1 MANRFI
7 LNETSYFGAGARE
20 NLVPE
25 LTGRGLKKVM
35 FVTDKVLLEC
45 GVATKVTAELDK
57 AGIAY
62 EIYSDVKAN
71 PTVANVQTGVAKF
84 KEMGADSLVAVGGG
98 SVMDTAKAVGI
109 IIANPDFADVVSLEG
124 VADTKNK
131 SVPLIA
137 LPTTSG
143 TAAEVTINYV
153 ITDEANK
160 KKMVCVDPKD
170 IPVVAIVDSDLMMG
184 MPKGLCASTGM
195 DALTHA
201 IEGYITKGAWE
212 LSDMVELRAIELI
225 AGSRQRSG
233 RPQGKRNYGA
243 CSVHSRYGLLERR
256 SWYSSLNGSSSRCI
270 LRYAPRCCKRTSAP
284 LRYGI

>member
-84 KEMGADSLVAVGGG
+84 KEMGADSLVAVGDG

-109 IIANPDFADVVSLEG
+109 IIA
-124 VADTKNK
+124 T
-131 SVPLIA
+131 
-137 LPTTSG
+137 PTLRML
-143 TAAEVTINYV
+143 YR
-153 ITDEANK
+153 
-160 KKMVCVDPKD
+160 
-170 IPVVAIVDSDLMMG
+170 
-184 MPKGLCASTGM
+184 
-195 DALTHA
+195 
-201 IEGYITKGAWE
+201 
-212 LSDMVELRAIELI
+212 LRALQTQRTR
-225 AGSRQRSG
+225 AFRLLHFPQHRVQRQR
-233 RPQGKRNYGA
+233 
-243 CSVHSRYGLLERR
+243 LLSTTLSQTKQTRR
-256 SWYSSLNGSSSRCI
+256 RWF
-270 LRYAPRCCKRTSAP
+270 A
-284 LRYGI
+284 

>member
-98 SVMDTAKAVGI
+98 SVMDTAKA
-109 IIANPDFADVVSLEG
+109 
-124 VADTKNK
+124 
-131 SVPLIA
+131 
-137 LPTTSG
+137 
-143 TAAEVTINYV
+143 
-153 ITDEANK
+153 
-160 KKMVCVDPKD
+160 
-170 IPVVAIVDSDLMMG
+170 
-184 MPKGLCASTGM
+184 
-195 DALTHA
+195 
-201 IEGYITKGAWE
+201 
-212 LSDMVELRAIELI
+212 
-225 AGSRQRSG
+225 
-233 RPQGKRNYGA
+233 
-243 CSVHSRYGLLERR
+243 
-256 SWYSSLNGSSSRCI
+256 YS
-270 LRYAPRCCKRTSAP
+270 
-284 LRYGI
+284 

>member
-1 MANRFI
+1 
-7 LNETSYFGAGARE
+7 
-20 NLVPE
+20 
-25 LTGRGLKKVM
+25 
-35 FVTDKVLLEC
+35 
-45 GVATKVTAELDK
+45 
-57 AGIAY
+57 
-62 EIYSDVKAN
+62 
-71 PTVANVQTGVAKF
+71 
-84 KEMGADSLVAVGGG
+84 MGADSLVAVGGG

-225 AGSRQRSG
+225 AGSLYDSVQG
-233 RPQGKRNYGA
+233 RPQGKRNYGT
-243 CSVHSRYGLLERR
+243 CSVHSRYGILECR
-256 SWYSSLNGSSSRCI
+256 SGNCSLDGSPSRCI
-270 LRYAPRCCKRTSAP
+270 LRYTPRCCKRTSAP

>member
-98 SVMDTAKAVGI
+98 SVMDTTKAVG
-109 IIANPDFADVVSLEG
+109 
-124 VADTKNK
+124 
-131 SVPLIA
+131 
-137 LPTTSG
+137 
-143 TAAEVTINYV
+143 
-153 ITDEANK
+153 
-160 KKMVCVDPKD
+160 
-170 IPVVAIVDSDLMMG
+170 
-184 MPKGLCASTGM
+184 
-195 DALTHA
+195 
-201 IEGYITKGAWE
+201 
-212 LSDMVELRAIELI
+212 LRALQTQRTR
-225 AGSRQRSG
+225 AFRLLHFPQHRVQRQR
-233 RPQGKRNYGA
+233 
-243 CSVHSRYGLLERR
+243 LLSTTLSQTKQTRR
-256 SWYSSLNGSSSRCI
+256 RWF
-270 LRYAPRCCKRTSAP
+270 A
-284 LRYGI
+284 

>member
-109 IIANPDFADVVSLEG
+109 IIANPDFADVKTIMLNTGMAHMGTGRASGENKAEDAAKEAIQSPLLETSIEGARG
-124 VADTKNK
+124 VIINITGGSNLGLHE
-131 SVPLIA
+131 VN
-137 LPTTSG
+137 
-143 TAAEVTINYV
+143 TAAELIQRSVDPEANIIFGAVIDESLDEDIV
-153 ITDEANK
+153 IT
-160 KKMVCVDPKD
+160 
-170 IPVVAIVDSDLMMG
+170 
-184 MPKGLCASTGM
+184 
-195 DALTHA
+195 
-201 IEGYITKGAWE
+201 
-212 LSDMVELRAIELI
+212 LSLI
-225 AGSRQRSG
+225 HISEPTR
-233 RPQGKRNYGA
+233 
-243 CSVHSRYGLLERR
+243 H
-256 SWYSSLNGSSSRCI
+256 
-270 LRYAPRCCKRTSAP
+270 
-284 LRYGI
+284 